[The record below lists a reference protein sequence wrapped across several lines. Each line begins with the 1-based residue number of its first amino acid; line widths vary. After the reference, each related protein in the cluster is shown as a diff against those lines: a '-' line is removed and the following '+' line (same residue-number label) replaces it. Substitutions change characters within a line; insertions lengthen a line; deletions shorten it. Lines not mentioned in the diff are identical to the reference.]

1 MLKYEFTGYLIAL
14 VDVLQQFK
22 QECMAALTAALEKTY
37 PEWSR
42 RVQRL
47 NVASSFEFGDLS
59 SSIAHEIAR
68 AKKFPPNEVAHAI
81 HNAIDIRSDSLIA
94 SAEDVAGYLN
104 FRLNYSLAA
113 PLILGAA
120 ARENERFGVE
130 KVEQPLRVS
139 VEHTS
144 ANPVGPITMATVRN
158 SILGDAL
165 ARLLSARG
173 HRVNRRFYVDD
184 VGRQVC
190 LLAYGYKLLER
201 PKPEGKVDHWFG
213 RLYACTNCAVQIE
226 ATKKKLKLTQ
236 TNEDTAEKRVELQR
250 NLDEWVG
257 IASELEVTDKVLL
270 AKVVAAVQAQND
282 PERDVEEI
290 GRKYEQNDAKVTELV
305 RQVATLCLEGVESSL
320 LRDRHHIRYVG
331 LGKSASVGRAC

>member
-1 MLKYEFTGYLIAL
+1 M
-14 VDVLQQFK
+14 VDVFQQFK

-42 RVQRL
+42 KLQRL

-68 AKKFPPNEVAHAI
+68 AKKLPPNDVAHKI
-81 HNAIDIRSDSLIA
+81 RNALDPEANSLIA
-94 SAEDVAGYLN
+94 SAEDVAGYIN

-113 PLILGAA
+113 PLILEAA
-120 ARENERFGVE
+120 VRENERFGVE
-130 KVEQPLRVS
+130 KADELIRVS

-173 HRVNRRFYVDD
+173 HTVNRRFYVDD

-201 PKPEGKVDHWFG
+201 PQPEGKVDHWFG
-213 RLYACTNCAVQIE
+213 RSIRLH
-226 ATKKKLKLTQ
+226 KLCRS
-236 TNEDTAEKRVELQR
+236 D
-250 NLDEWVG
+250 
-257 IASELEVTDKVLL
+257 
-270 AKVVAAVQAQND
+270 
-282 PERDVEEI
+282 
-290 GRKYEQNDAKVTELV
+290 
-305 RQVATLCLEGVESSL
+305 
-320 LRDRHHIRYVG
+320 
-331 LGKSASVGRAC
+331 